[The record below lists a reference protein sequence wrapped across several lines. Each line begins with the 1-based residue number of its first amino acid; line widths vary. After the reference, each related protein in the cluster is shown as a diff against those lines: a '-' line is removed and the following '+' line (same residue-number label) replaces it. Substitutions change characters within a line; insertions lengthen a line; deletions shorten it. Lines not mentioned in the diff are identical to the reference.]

1 MRKAMAT
8 ETLVKRPTYDIFR
21 PDRPG
26 WIPEG
31 VGDDWDPNPYA
42 YQTREE
48 LMPAGHHHSLY
59 IQLLAEMLT
68 PVLERRGLR
77 RFIDV
82 FIFYRDWEH
91 RKQRIAPDMLI
102 APPHAVDVDE
112 AIHSYDLDNDPV
124 PLCAVEIISPGS
136 RQADKLD
143 KKLFY
148 GALGIQEYLLI
159 DVEDEDERLLDTI
172 DLTLWRLTGLLPT
185 QVAPDAEGY
194 LLFETLG
201 VRLRADG
208 RRLVAQDVET
218 GELLRTNIE
227 LLREIAEVEQALVAA
242 EQARQEAEQRAT
254 AEANARQEAEQAR
267 QEAEQRASAEANARQ
282 QAEDELARLREEL
295 ARLRGPQ

>member
-1 MRKAMAT
+1 MAT

-26 WIPEG
+26 WIPEW
-31 VGDDWDPNPYA
+31 VGDDWDPHPYA

-68 PVLERRGLR
+68 PVLERRSLR

-82 FIFYRDWEH
+82 FIFYRDWER

-124 PLCAVEIISPGS
+124 PLCAFEIISPGS
-136 RQADKLD
+136 READTLD

-148 GALGIQEYLLI
+148 SALGIQEYLLI
-159 DVEDEDERLLDTI
+159 DVEDQNERLLDTI
-172 DLTLWRLTGLLPT
+172 GLTLWRLSGQQPT
-185 QVAPDAEGY
+185 LATTDAEGY
-194 LLFETLG
+194 LVLETIG

-208 RRLVAQDVET
+208 RRLVAQDLET
-218 GELLRTNIE
+218 GEFLRTSGELLRE
-227 LLREIAEVEQALVAA
+227 LADAEQARVAA
-242 EQARQEAEQRAT
+242 EQARVA
-254 AEANARQEAEQAR
+254 AEQAR
-267 QEAEQRASAEANARQ
+267 VAAEQHAQAETTARQ
-282 QAEDELARLREEL
+282 EAEDELARLREEL
-295 ARLRGPQ
+295 ARLRGPQP

>member
-1 MRKAMAT
+1 MAS

-26 WIPEG
+26 WIPEW

-59 IQLLAEMLT
+59 IQLLAEMLM

-82 FIFYRDWEH
+82 FIFYRDWER
-91 RKQRIAPDMLI
+91 RKQRIAADMLI

-136 RQADKLD
+136 RQADTLD

-148 GALGIQEYLLI
+148 SALGIQEYLLI

-172 DLTLWRLTGLLPT
+172 DLSLWRLAGLLPT
-185 QVAPDAEGY
+185 QVMPDAEGY
-194 LLFETLG
+194 LLLETLG
-201 VRLRADG
+201 VRLRADA

-242 EQARQEAEQRAT
+242 EQARQEAEQRAL
-254 AEANARQEAEQAR
+254 AETTARQEAEQAR
-267 QEAEQRASAEANARQ
+267 QEAEQRASAEATARQ
-282 QAEDELARLREEL
+282 QAEDELTRLREEL